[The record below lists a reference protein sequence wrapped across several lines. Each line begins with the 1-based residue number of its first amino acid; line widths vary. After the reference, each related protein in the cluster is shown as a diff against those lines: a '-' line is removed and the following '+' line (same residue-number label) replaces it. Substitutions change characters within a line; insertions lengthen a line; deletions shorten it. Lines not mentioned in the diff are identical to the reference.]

1 MLPSLLFAARNL
13 GADESPSSTFASP
26 FPSPFSHFNDLRI
39 TSPGT
44 SQEPL
49 NHGFIQMTLC
59 DTASPIAQNRD
70 GIGNL
75 SRLSKHSDGGGFPA
89 SYQVPRRSKLDRLRS
104 PLIAQ
109 IPNVDLNNGL
119 GLTFSKGHPPVQEKF
134 FVGQGQTSSYV
145 HAPLSPDPHMRPSP
159 ALSPLGID
167 ISNELSFGPAFAAAD
182 HTEDWAYFPSLSS
195 SARDEHPGG
204 SYFAPTRYTEDD
216 VQFPSHLGCGF
227 PPLGVDVD
235 CGLSGGSYSAPA
247 SYSEYGSHF
256 PSHYSFGPSTQGMDA
271 SDEPS
276 GGAYYAPESY
286 TGDGVDFL
294 YHPGGGFPPPGV
306 DVDRELFG
314 GSYSAPASYS
324 EGGAHFSSHFSCG
337 LPPQGVD
344 VNHGLFGGCY
354 SAPERYIEGS
364 PFPPRFSRDLPSRAV
379 DVGYGPFDALCSSPA
394 SFTEDDTHLPWRS
407 SCSLSPMGMGAS
419 NGPYSS
425 PERYVLSKFPPSNTS
440 ARGAL
445 QSIFKD
451 DRRDPMYDT
460 ATTASSSSAG
470 WSGDT
475 PELSSSPKKTVSTA
489 KLRKASEKRRKKP
502 GRFTCSICENTF
514 TEKHN
519 LISMYSPA
527 SLHFL
532 P

>member
-1 MLPSLLFAARNL
+1 MLPSLLFAASNL
-13 GADESPSSTFASP
+13 GADESQGSTYNHVASP
-26 FPSPFSHFNDLRI
+26 FASPFSHFSDVGL
-39 TSPGT
+39 TSPGS

-49 NHGFIQMTLC
+49 NDGFNQMSLR
-59 DTASPIAQNRD
+59 DTASPISQSRD

-75 SRLSKHSDGGGFPA
+75 SRSKPYGDGPWGRFPA
-89 SYQVPRRSKLDRLRS
+89 SYRGLRRPQLDQLQS

-109 IPNVDLNNGL
+109 PPNVGPNNGL
-119 GLTFSKGHPPVQEKF
+119 GLTLGN
-134 FVGQGQTSSYV
+134 GQGQTSSHP
-145 HAPLSPDPHMRPSP
+145 HAPPSPIIPYSPNPHTRPSY
-159 ALSPLGID
+159 ALPPLGID
-167 ISNELSFGPAFAAAD
+167 IRDELPAFAAVD
-182 HTEDWAYFPSLSS
+182 HTEDWFDVPSLSS
-195 SARDEHPGG
+195 FAGDEHLGGPYSAPG
-204 SYFAPTRYTEDD
+204 SYTEDD
-216 VQFPSHLGCGF
+216 VQFPSHLGCGL
-227 PPLGVDVD
+227 PSLGVDVD
-235 CGLSGGSYSAPA
+235 LGNSGGHYSAPA
-247 SYSEYGSHF
+247 SYGSHF
-256 PSHYSFGPSTQGMDA
+256 PPHFSFGPSTQGMDA

-286 TGDGVDFL
+286 SGDGVDFSS
-294 YHPGGGFPPPGV
+294 HPGGGLPPPGV

-324 EGGAHFSSHFSCG
+324 EGGAHFSPHFSCG

-354 SAPERYIEGS
+354 FAPERYIEGS
-364 PFPPRFSRDLPSRAV
+364 PFPSRFSRDLPSRAV

-407 SCSLSPMGMGAS
+407 SCSLPPMGVGAS

-425 PERYVLSKFPPSNTS
+425 PARYVLSNFPSSDTS
-440 ARGAL
+440 ARSAFR
-445 QSIFKD
+445 SFFKD
-451 DRRDPMYDT
+451 DRRDPMHDT
-460 ATTASSSSAG
+460 ATAASSSSAG